1 MSEQNKTDFRRF
13 VDEVINNGNVDAVDE
28 FIAEDFTEHNPIPG
42 MEDLSGREAMKQMV
56 GIFMSSFSDLK
67 ATINELIAED
77 DKVVGIM
84 TTTGTHTGE
93 LATT

>member
-1 MSEQNKTDFRRF
+1 MSEEIKQRYREFTDQ
-13 VDEVINNGNVDAVDE
+13 VINKGNMDAVDE